1 MTCARVIIASG
12 AVSARPTRVRQVSC
26 PPLQQSLLDAVGA
39 WAYTQRMRSTRTLV
53 AMVTLLMAAHPTVAA
68 DTAGVVVRDAAGEVV
83 GTVVGR
89 AVHAAASSGLSGE
102 TMLWVARPI
111 AGMPILLLVGDDAL
125 SDTKDL
131 VPLFYESDDC
141 SGSALLDAPAEVDG
155 HAAAV
160 IFDTGV
166 FWPTG
171 RGASRVIRSKG
182 TLVRESTD
190 CTDVLVAPQ
199 LCCAAVEGGET
210 RFTAPITGLQLADL
224 HLRMPFRLEQGTAAV
239 E

>member
-1 MTCARVIIASG
+1 
-12 AVSARPTRVRQVSC
+12 
-26 PPLQQSLLDAVGA
+26 
-39 WAYTQRMRSTRTLV
+39 MRSTRTLV
-53 AMVTLLMAAHPTVAA
+53 AMIALLIAAHPTVAA
-68 DTAGVVVRDAAGEVV
+68 DTAGMVVRDAAGELVGAVV
-83 GTVVGR
+83 GQAAR
-89 AVHAAASSGLSGE
+89 AAATSGVSGE
-102 TMLWVARPI
+102 PMLWVARPI
-111 AGMPILLLVGDDAL
+111 AGMSILLLVGNDAL

-141 SGSALLDAPAEVDG
+141 SGSALLDAPPDAEGNV
-155 HAAAV
+155 AAV

-171 RGASRVIRSKG
+171 PGASRVIRSKG

-199 LCCAAVEGGET
+199 LCCAAVAGGET
-210 RFTAPITGLQLADL
+210 RFTASITGLLLTDL
-224 HLRMPFRLEQGTAAV
+224 HLRMPFRLEQRTAAI

>member
-1 MTCARVIIASG
+1 
-12 AVSARPTRVRQVSC
+12 
-26 PPLQQSLLDAVGA
+26 
-39 WAYTQRMRSTRTLV
+39 MRSTRTLV
-53 AMVTLLMAAHPTVAA
+53 AMVALLMAAHPTVAA

-89 AVHAAASSGLSGE
+89 AVHGGATSGVSGE
-102 TMLWVARPI
+102 PMLWVARPI
-111 AGMPILLLVGDDAL
+111 AGMSVLLLVGDDAL
-125 SDTKDL
+125 ADTKDL

-141 SGSALLDAPAEVDG
+141 SGSALLDARPYANGNV
-155 HAAAV
+155 AAV

-171 RGASRVIRSKG
+171 HGASRVIRSKG
-182 TLVRESTD
+182 TLVRGSTD

-210 RFTAPITGLQLADL
+210 RFTASITGLQLTDL
-224 HLRMPFRLEQGTAAV
+224 HL
-239 E
+239 

>member
-1 MTCARVIIASG
+1 MNATGASSG
-12 AVSARPTRVRQVSC
+12 LGNEDVLIT
-26 PPLQQSLLDAVGA
+26 QSLLDAVGA
-39 WAYTQRMRSTRTLV
+39 WAYTQHMRSIRTLV
-53 AMVTLLMAAHPTVAA
+53 AMATLLLAAHPIVAA
-68 DTAGVVVRDAAGEVV
+68 DTAQLVVRDAAGEVV

-89 AVHAAASSGLSGE
+89 AVHGATTSGLSGE
-102 TMLWVARPI
+102 PMLWVARPI
-111 AGMPILLLVGDDAL
+111 DGMPVLLLVGDHAL

-131 VPLFYESDDC
+131 VPLLYESDDC
-141 SGSALLDAPAEVDG
+141 SGAALLDAPTEADG
-155 HAAAV
+155 TVAAV

-171 RGASRVIRSKG
+171 RGASRVIRSKA

-199 LCCAAVEGGET
+199 LCCSAVEGGEK
-210 RFTAPITGLQLADL
+210 RFTASITGLQLADL
-224 HLRMPFRLEQGTAAV
+224 HLRMPLRLEQTAAI

>member
-12 AVSARPTRVRQVSC
+12 AVSARPARVRQVSC

-102 TMLWVARPI
+102 TMLWVARSI